1 MAKIYL
7 ASDHAGFEL
16 KEALI
21 SFLRER
27 GHTIEDIGPATL
39 EPQDDYPDY
48 ILPMA
53 AKVAEE
59 RGSFGI
65 GIGASGQGEAMVAN
79 RVKGARAAVYYGLP
93 AMPAH
98 AGQAGGKD
106 DILKLSREH
115 NDANILSIGAR
126 FVSAEEAKHAV
137 ELWLGT
143 PFSREERHVRRI
155 AKLGF
160 TLVEILIVISILGI
174 LAGIVIAGVGEA
186 RESTRDAKRESDA
199 KNIQLALG
207 LYKDDYDQYPST
219 AGAWKSGT
227 TVCNAT
233 YGAGNS
239 YSGATGYIPNL
250 APVYMGVL
258 PESPNVSNN
267 KCFLYRS
274 NGTDYKLLVWNAIEN
289 YNASSLLADP
299 GLAVN
304 PTPPPSCT
312 GARNNTYAI
321 YTSGAL
327 CW

>member
-21 SFLRER
+21 LFLKER
-27 GHTIEDIGPATL
+27 GHEVEDVGPTTFS
-39 EPQDDYPDY
+39 PQDDYPDY

-65 GIGASGQGEAMVAN
+65 GIGTSGQGEAMVAN
-79 RVKGARAAVYYGLP
+79 RVKGARAAVYYGS
-93 AMPAH
+93 
-98 AGQAGGKD
+98 QD
-106 DILKLSREH
+106 NILTLSREH
-115 NDANILSIGAR
+115 NNANILCLGAR
-126 FVSAEEAKHAV
+126 FVSAEEAKRAV
-137 ELWLGT
+137 ELWLQT
-143 PFSREERHVRRI
+143 PFSKEERHVRRI

-186 RESTRDAKRESDA
+186 RESTRDARRESDA

-207 LYKDDYDQYPST
+207 LYKDDYGQYPST
-219 AGAWKSGT
+219 GSAWKSGT
-227 TVCNAT
+227 TVCHAT

-258 PESPNVSNN
+258 PESPNVSSN

-289 YNASSLLADP
+289 YNASSPLADP
-299 GLAVN
+299 GYTVN
-304 PTPPPSCT
+304 PSPPPSCT
-312 GARNNTYAI
+312 NARNYTYAI

>member
-21 SFLRER
+21 LFLKER
-27 GHTIEDIGPATL
+27 GHEVEDVGPTTFS
-39 EPQDDYPDY
+39 PQDDYPDY

-65 GIGASGQGEAMVAN
+65 GIGTS
-79 RVKGARAAVYYGLP
+79 
-93 AMPAH
+93 
-98 AGQAGGKD
+98 
-106 DILKLSREH
+106 EH
-115 NDANILSIGAR
+115 NNANILCLGAR
-126 FVSAEEAKHAV
+126 FVSAEEAKRAV
-137 ELWLGT
+137 ELWLQT
-143 PFSREERHVRRI
+143 PFSKEERHVRRI

-186 RESTRDAKRESDA
+186 RESTRDARRESDA

-207 LYKDDYDQYPST
+207 LYKDDYGQYPST
-219 AGAWKSGT
+219 GSAWKSGT
-227 TVCNAT
+227 TVCHAT

-258 PESPNVSNN
+258 PESPNVSSN

-289 YNASSLLADP
+289 YNASSPLADP
-299 GLAVN
+299 GYTVN
-304 PTPPPSCT
+304 PSPPPSCT
-312 GARNNTYAI
+312 NARNYTYAI